1 MSERCRVR
9 VAGPLAPYRDGFW
22 GELTKRG
29 YATSTA
35 VTHIRVMAR
44 VSGWMAGEGLTAWGL
59 TDRAVERFVRA
70 RARKGLVTLVSPR
83 EIGVLLGYL
92 RGRGVVPE
100 PAVVVVTP
108 TPVDVL
114 LGEYRDYLVD
124 ERGLVMGTVGY
135 YLDVAGL
142 LLAELPDHLGAGLEC
157 LSGEQVIEFVLREC
171 RVRSVESSKTLVC
184 GLRSLLRFLFAKG
197 FTGRPLAEAVPT
209 VARRRQRLPRGL
221 DAQTVAALLSS
232 CDRRTVVGRRDYAIL
247 LLLVRL
253 GLRSCEVAALTLED
267 LDWRA
272 GELQVQAG
280 KGRRVDRLPL
290 PDDVGQALVGYL
302 RHGRPRDQSRAVF
315 LRVRAPR
322 AGLSANGIKQVVRH
336 ACGRAGVP
344 ECGAHRLRHTT
355 ASELLRAGAPLEEI
369 AQLLRH
375 RDVTTTAIYA
385 SVDGAALVTL
395 AKPWPGSES

>member
-1 MSERCRVR
+1 
-9 VAGPLAPYRDGFW
+9 
-22 GELTKRG
+22 
-29 YATSTA
+29 
-35 VTHIRVMAR
+35 
-44 VSGWMAGEGLTAWGL
+44 
-59 TDRAVERFVRA
+59 
-70 RARKGLVTLVSPR
+70 
-83 EIGVLLGYL
+83 VLLGYL

-100 PAVVVVTP
+100 PPVVVVAP
-108 TPVDVL
+108 TAVDVL
-114 LGEYRDYLVD
+114 LGEYRGYLLD
-124 ERGLVMGTVGY
+124 ERGLAIGTVGH
-135 YLDVAGL
+135 YLDVAGAFL
-142 LLAELPDHLGAGLEC
+142 SWLPDGAAVEC

-184 GLRSLLRFLFAKG
+184 GLRSLLRFLFANG
-197 FTGRPLAEAVPT
+197 LTGRSLAEAVPT

-232 CDRRTVVGRRDYAIL
+232 CDRRTAVGRRDYAIL

-272 GELQVQAG
+272 GELRVWTG
-280 KGRRVDRLPL
+280 KGRRVDRLPH
-290 PDDVGQALVGYL
+290 PDDVGQALAGYL
-302 RHGRPRDQSRAVF
+302 RRGRPRDESRAVF

-344 ECGAHRLRHTT
+344 ECGAHRLRHTA

-375 RDVTTTAIYA
+375 RDVATTAIYA
-385 SVDGAALVTL
+385 SVDRAALATL
-395 AKPWPGSES
+395 AKPWPGSRS

>member
-1 MSERCRVR
+1 M
-9 VAGPLAPYRDGFW
+9 APYRDGFW
-22 GELTKRG
+22 GELGERG
-29 YATSTA
+29 YAMSTA
-35 VTHIRVMAR
+35 VTHVRVMAG
-44 VSGWMAGEGLTAWGL
+44 VSRWMVGEGLEASGL
-59 TDRAVERFVRA
+59 TDGVVERFVGA
-70 RARKGLVTLVSPR
+70 RASRGLVSLVSPR
-83 EIGVLLGYL
+83 EIAVLVGYL
-92 RGRGVVPE
+92 RERGVVPE
-100 PAVVVVTP
+100 PVVVVVAP
-108 TPVDVL
+108 SAVDVL
-114 LGEYRDYLVD
+114 LGEYRGYLLD
-124 ERGLVMGTVGY
+124 ERGLASGTVGN
-135 YLDVAGL
+135 YLDVAGVFL
-142 LLAELPDHLGAGLEC
+142 SWLPDGAAVQC
-157 LSGEQVIEFVLREC
+157 LAGEVVIEFVLREC
-171 RVRSVESSKTLVC
+171 RARSVESSKWLVC

-197 FTGRPLAEAVPT
+197 LTARSLAEAVPT

-221 DAQTVAALLSS
+221 DAEMVGALLSS
-232 CDRRTVVGRRDYAIL
+232 CDRRTAVGRRDYAIL

-272 GELQVQAG
+272 GELRVWTG

-290 PDDVGQALVGYL
+290 PDDVGTALAGYL

-344 ECGAHRLRHTT
+344 ECGAHRLRHTA

-369 AQLLRH
+369 AQVLRH

-385 SVDGAALVTL
+385 SVDRAALVTL
-395 AKPWPGSES
+395 AKPWPGSQS

>member
-1 MSERCRVR
+1 MSDRCRVR

-22 GELTKRG
+22 EELGERG

-35 VTHIRVMAR
+35 VTHVRVMAR
-44 VSGWMAGEGLTAWGL
+44 VSGWMVGEGLAASGL
-59 TDRAVERFVRA
+59 TDGVVERFVGA
-70 RARKGLVTLVSPR
+70 RARRGLVSLVSPR
-83 EIGVLLGYL
+83 EIAVLLGYL
-92 RGRGVVPE
+92 RERGGVPE
-100 PAVVVVTP
+100 PVVVVAAP
-108 TPVDVL
+108 TAVDVL
-114 LGEYRDYLVD
+114 LGEYRSYLLD
-124 ERGLVMGTVGY
+124 ERGLASGTVGNF
-135 YLDVAGL
+135 LDVAGVFL
-142 LLAELPDHLGAGLEC
+142 CWLPDGAEVQC
-157 LSGEQVIEFVLREC
+157 LTGEVVIEFVLREC

-197 FTGRPLAEAVPT
+197 LTTRSLADAVPT

-221 DAQTVAALLSS
+221 DAQMVGALLAS
-232 CDRRTVVGRRDYAIL
+232 CDRRTAVGGRDYAIL

-267 LDWRA
+267 LDWGA
-272 GELQVQAG
+272 GELRVWTG

-290 PDDVGQALVGYL
+290 PDDVGRALAAYL
-302 RHGRPRDQSRAVF
+302 RHGRGRDQSRAVF

-344 ECGAHRLRHTT
+344 ECGAHRLRHTA

-369 AQLLRH
+369 AQVLRH

-385 SVDGAALVTL
+385 SVDRAALVTL
-395 AKPWPGSES
+395 AKPWPGSRS

>member
-1 MSERCRVR
+1 MSKGCRVR
-9 VAGPLAPYRDGFW
+9 VTGPLAPYRDGFW
-22 GELTKRG
+22 GELAGRG
-29 YATSTA
+29 YMSSTA
-35 VTHIRVMAR
+35 VTHMRVMAR
-44 VSGWMAGEGLTAWGL
+44 VSRWMSGEGLAAWGL

-70 RARKGLVTLVSPR
+70 RERKGLVTLVSPR

-114 LGEYRDYLVD
+114 LGEYRGYLLE

-142 LLAELPDHLGAGLEC
+142 FLSELPEGVELEC
-157 LSGEQVIEFVLREC
+157 LSGEQVIAFVLREC

-197 FTGRPLAEAVPT
+197 FIERSLAEAVPT
-209 VARRRQRLPRGL
+209 VARRRQLLPRGL
-221 DAQTVAALLSS
+221 DSQTVAAVLSS
-232 CDRRTVVGRRDYAIL
+232 CDRRTAVGRRDYAIL

-272 GELQVQAG
+272 GQLRVWTG

-290 PDDVGQALVGYL
+290 PDDVGEALAGYL
-302 RHGRPRDQSRAVF
+302 RRGRPRDESRAVF

-344 ECGAHRLRHTT
+344 ECGAHRLRHTA
-355 ASELLRAGAPLEEI
+355 ASELLRAGAPLTEI

-375 RDVTTTAIYA
+375 RDVATTAIYA
-385 SVDGAALVTL
+385 SVDRAVLVTL
-395 AKPWPGSES
+395 AKPWPGSRS